1 MKAKHRFI
9 ILRIIIP
16 NWLSKTTQRI
26 SNLVSHILQELRVQ
40 ILKTYEN
47 KPKRPLVTF
56 VSMALKCPISNGM
69 FPSKSASKVILH
81 PKKYFIFIMELYKL
95 DKICRNQQEKV
106 CEAKHKP
113 CTFGIFIPSWLS
125 TIILGLCN
133 MVCYVLRKFRGR
145 IRKIHYGNRWEY

>member
-9 ILRIIIP
+9 ILRIIIL

-81 PKKYFIFIMELYKL
+81 PNKYFIFIMELYKL
-95 DKICRNQQEKV
+95 DKIGRK
-106 CEAKHKP
+106 
-113 CTFGIFIPSWLS
+113 S
-125 TIILGLCN
+125 TRKSMRSETQTLYVWNIYSKLALNNYIGVVQHGLLCSA
-133 MVCYVLRKFRGR
+133 
-145 IRKIHYGNRWEY
+145 